1 MENGKAKNG
10 QSSLVFLSLISTQI
24 PVDARPKM
32 RTHNV
37 IDNVSLRTSKVIPF
51 FEPTN
56 FQESV
61 HYFPVT
67 ILCQETEILNNNCL
81 NVSKYF

>member
-32 RTHNV
+32 RAHNV
-37 IDNVSLRTSKVIPF
+37 LDDELRQRVP
-51 FEPTN
+51 
-56 FQESV
+56 
-61 HYFPVT
+61 
-67 ILCQETEILNNNCL
+67 
-81 NVSKYF
+81 